1 LSVTNIWHVLNLRS
15 TPFFQDALDPDQ
27 SSEHPLSLFVGRAR
41 ESREVLTEIGGATNS
56 RTAIQGLPGV
66 GKTTL
71 VNYIKAEASRSGY
84 LVDAA
89 PISVTSATTAA
100 DLRLSILGSV
110 HDALVARDATFANK
124 VPVRDVRQ
132 LIDTERTRSWSLS
145 AAVASFGGVGAG
157 SAAQRHPGP
166 GALTVKPERLLRQ
179 LSELAVDELQAP
191 GIIIHLNNLENASE
205 AAQDTAARLIRD
217 LRDTG
222 LTYEGFHYL
231 LAGTDDAIRTIV
243 TAQEQLRSVF
253 FNPGSLSPLGEAE
266 VDALLKERYDHLRLF
281 DDRPWLTP
289 VEPEAVHHLY
299 RLFMGNLRG
308 TLHAL
313 NAAAKHL
320 IGYGDNPT
328 DPMTMDRMVPILAA
342 VYAQKLTADLTSTEI
357 TYLRKVA
364 QRHGIEPTLTQ
375 KDAQSLL
382 ELRPTSASELFTSL
396 RSKGYLAESE
406 AEVTG
411 RRGRPAQRYRLGGP
425 AILALGLVPS
435 PWKELPGE
443 AP

>member
-1 LSVTNIWHVLNLRS
+1 MSVTNIWHVLNLRS
-15 TPFFQDALDPDQ
+15 TPFFQDALEPDQ
-27 SSEHPLSLFVGRAR
+27 NAEHPLSLFVGRAR

-56 RTAIQGLPGV
+56 RTAIQGPPGV

-84 LVDAA
+84 LVDAS
-89 PISVTSATTAA
+89 PISVASATTAS
-100 DLRLSILGSV
+100 DLRLAILGSV
-110 HDALVARDATFANK
+110 HDALAARDSTFANK
-124 VPVRDVRQ
+124 TPMRDVRQ
-132 LIDTERTRSWSLS
+132 LIDTERTRSWSVS
-145 AAVASFGGVGAG
+145 SAVAALGGLGAA
-157 SAAQRHPGP
+157 SAAQRHTGP

-179 LSELAVDELQAP
+179 LSEMATDELQAP

-205 AAQDTAARLIRD
+205 AAQDTAARLVRD

-231 LAGTDDAIRTIV
+231 LAGTDDAIRTLV

-266 VDALLKERYDHLRLF
+266 VDAMLEERYEHLRLF
-281 DDRPWLTP
+281 DNRPWLTP
-289 VEPEAVHHLY
+289 VEPAAVRHLY

-320 IGYGDNPT
+320 IGHGDNPT
-328 DPMTMDRMVPILAA
+328 DPMTMERMVPILRV
-342 VYAQKLTADLTSTEI
+342 VYAQKLTADLNSTEI
-357 TYLRKVA
+357 NYLRQMA
-364 QRHGIEPTLTQ
+364 NRHGIEPTLTQ

-382 ELRPTSASELFTSL
+382 ELRPPAASELFTSL
-396 RSKGYLAESE
+396 RSKGYLAKAE

-411 RRGRPAQRYRLGGP
+411 KPGRQAQRYRLVGP
-425 AILALGLVPS
+425 AVIALGLAPS
-435 PWKELPGE
+435 Q
-443 AP
+443 